1 MLSRLIR
8 LPLRLI
14 PMRAVM
20 RVLSGPLRGRR
31 WIAGAA
37 THGCWLGTYERDAQ
51 RVFARHVHAGDVV
64 YDIGANVGF
73 FTLLASKLAKEVYAF
88 EPLPRNLGFLREHV
102 RMNDAANVHVL
113 PLAVSDRAGT
123 ARFAAAEN
131 PAMGGL
137 SDRGGIEVETATLD
151 ALRAT
156 LPAPSFI
163 KMDIEGGEY
172 AALTGAMAVLRQDAP
187 KILLSAHGFEQHQR
201 CSELLRGLGYEL
213 ETLVDGSADGNYV
226 LLATAAYA
234 GAAASGPRSSRG

>member
-1 MLSRLIR
+1 MLARLIR

-14 PMRAVM
+14 PKRAVM

-51 RVFARHVHAGDVV
+51 RVFAQHIRPDDVV
-64 YDIGANVGF
+64 YDVGANVGF
-73 FTLLASKLAKEVYAF
+73 FTLLASRIAKEVYAF
-88 EPLPRNLGFLREHV
+88 EPLPRNLEFLREHV
-102 RMNDAANVHVL
+102 RMNDASNVHVL

-137 SDRGGIEVETATLD
+137 SARGGIEVETTTLD

-163 KMDIEGGEY
+163 KMDIEGGES
-172 AALTGAMAVLRQDAP
+172 AALSGAMTLLRQDGP
-187 KILLSAHGFEQHQR
+187 KILLSAHGYEQHQR
-201 CSELLRGLGYEL
+201 CSELLRGFGYQL
-213 ETLVDGSADGNYV
+213 ETLVDGAADGNYV
-226 LLATAAYA
+226 LLAT
-234 GAAASGPRSSRG
+234 RSRD

>member
-14 PMRAVM
+14 PKRAVL

-31 WIAGAA
+31 WIAGAS
-37 THGCWLGTYERDAQ
+37 THGCWLGTYEREAQ
-51 RVFARHVHAGDVV
+51 RLFAEHIQPGDVV
-64 YDIGANVGF
+64 YDVGANVGF
-73 FTLLASKLAKEVYAF
+73 FTLLAAKLAKEVYAF
-88 EPLPRNLGFLREHV
+88 EPLPRNLEFLREHV
-102 RMNDAANVHVL
+102 RLNDAWNVHVL
-113 PLAVSDRAGT
+113 PLAISDRAGT

-137 SDRGGIEVETATLD
+137 SDRGGVAVETATLD

-172 AALTGAMAVLRQDAP
+172 AALSGAMTLLGQDAP
-187 KILLSAHGFEQHQR
+187 KILLSAHGYEQHRR
-201 CSELLRGLGYEL
+201 CSELLQAAGYRL
-213 ETLVDGSADGNYV
+213 ETLVDGAADGNYV
-226 LLATAAYA
+226 LLAT
-234 GAAASGPRSSRG
+234 RRRD